1 MSLAPTKVSK
11 ICLALLRIAVGWFLL
26 YQGITAV
33 LDPEWSIKPM
43 IHNADTLA
51 EFYDPIE
58 DSDYLPY
65 VSYVF
70 KGLYILVGGL
80 ILLGLY
86 VRPAALVGIV
96 MMLFLYF
103 PLLTFPYVNR
113 DYFIVDQ
120 HLLLAI
126 TLLYLYAERAGEVFG
141 LGTRFKLSRH

>member
-1 MSLAPTKVSK
+1 MSLAPTKLSK
-11 ICLALLRIAVGWFLL
+11 IFLALLRVAVGWFLF
-26 YQGITAV
+26 YQGITAF
-33 LDPEWSIKPM
+33 LDPEWSIEPM
-43 IHNADTLA
+43 IHSADTFA
-51 EFYDPIE
+51 EFYDPLE

-86 VRPAALVGIV
+86 VRPAALVGV
-96 MMLFLYF
+96 LMMLFLYF
-103 PLLTFPYVNR
+103 PLLKFPYVDKN
-113 DYFIVDQ
+113 YYIVDQ

-141 LGTRFKLSRH
+141 LGTMFKLSRH